1 MWLLEAGVR
10 QAMQVAEKS
19 GFKFTAKQQA
29 QFDAQFSTENV
40 SSGNNRLL
48 TVAGDNA
55 QISVRGVMTQEPS
68 FMAMIFGGGN
78 TTYPE
83 IISAIDTAERDDS
96 VTNIVYEIDSPG
108 GGFDG
113 LFNMLAA
120 MQSATKP
127 SKAIISNVG
136 ASAAFAMATQA
147 DEVVASNIAARI
159 GSVGVVATF
168 YDDENEISITSTDA
182 PKKRPNVR
190 TEEGVAMVREE
201 LDAMHE
207 IFVDAIAQ
215 GRGTT
220 AEKVN
225 ADFGRG
231 GTVLANEAVK
241 RGMIDA
247 VATSSPKAVKTIK
260 TTTTANSGNQPEAT
274 KMDLKDLKSQHPD
287 TFAAAVQQG
296 VVEERDRVTAHL
308 VMGESSG
315 DIKTANASIRNGDAM
330 TATLSATYMT
340 FGMNRSDVNARDK
353 DNLEAN
359 AGDAANTESNDD
371 KGGDVVGL
379 IEARLGLG
387 V

>member
-1 MWLLEAGVR
+1 LAG
-10 QAMQVAEKS
+10 
-19 GFKFTAKQQA
+19 
-29 QFDAQFSTENV
+29 
-40 SSGNNRLL
+40 
-48 TVAGDNA
+48 
-55 QISVRGVMTQEPS
+55 
-68 FMAMIFGGGN
+68 
-78 TTYPE
+78 
-83 IISAIDTAERDDS
+83 
-96 VTNIVYEIDSPG
+96 
-108 GGFDG
+108 
-113 LFNMLAA
+113 
-120 MQSATKP
+120 
-127 SKAIISNVG
+127 KA
-136 ASAAFAMATQA
+136 
-147 DEVVASNIAARI
+147 
-159 GSVGVVATF
+159 
-168 YDDENEISITSTDA
+168 
-182 PKKRPNVR
+182 
-190 TEEGVAMVREE
+190 
-201 LDAMHE
+201 L
-207 IFVDAIAQ
+207 
-215 GRGTT
+215 
-220 AEKVN
+220 
-225 ADFGRG
+225 
-231 GTVLANEAVK
+231 K

-247 VATSSPKAVKTIK
+247 ITDTTLSVVSSAKS
-260 TTTTANSGNQPEAT
+260 TTAHDGGNQPEAT